1 MITNLEEYFS
11 DSYNLFLDEINYK
24 KLNSPQNGAMLELK
38 CNDQIEAKMDD
49 TRNVSV
55 WVRRTLKF
63 DTDEVFFL
71 KVSFGAILALNEKKK
86 DEYDWTKID
95 LAREFKENGGFVTN
109 NLMSRISLLIA
120 QITATVGQ
128 QPLILPPNISG
139 REIEE

>member
-1 MITNLEEYFS
+1 MITNLKEYFS

-24 KLNSPQNGAMLELK
+24 KLNNPQNGVMLELK

-49 TRNVSV
+49 ARNVSV

-120 QITATVGQ
+120 QITASVGQ

-139 REIEE
+139 GEIEE